1 MREFTATIDKVGS
14 LKLQAGDIVWVENG
28 TANNLSLTL
37 NFSGTFANRITI
49 KARNPGQVVLTGQ
62 AKINITGQYIT
73 LANLVFKNGGVQNG
87 INIKGTGNRIT
98 GCDFAFNSS
107 DAPIVSL
114 YAKNNRLDHCI
125 FHDFTKAGVWVEV
138 KRTSATDYVLIDH
151 NIFRNRNP
159 GSGNG
164 FETIRIGTSGN
175 SLSNSRTTIWNNLFE
190 KCNGELETIS
200 NKSCENIIYANT
212 ITSTQ
217 GTITLRHGN
226 RSIVANNKML
236 QNSISGTGGIR
247 VYGEEQVV
255 YNNLVK
261 QVNGGDTTKTGI
273 SIGNGVKGAPLNGY
287 AQAKNININQNY
299 LINNKCDL
307 TIGLSKDGGTLKPS
321 GKFQNNIV
329 YKTTK
334 DPVFSSKGTGSTLQ
348 YVNNKYYATN
358 YGKNP
363 SDAGKLSKPSEF
375 DINSVDESK
384 FGATEAVGLDWTN
397 TPESSELGVEVNI
410 FYDRLKSQILGEI
423 GGMGGISGNKS
434 KSFEKV
440 ENKLEIEE
448 DKEHK
453 NRDSDVEDNEIVEI
467 VENEIT
473 LSKMTVK
480 DLRVLAKE
488 RKLKKYSKLLKKD
501 LIHLILNK

>member
-1 MREFTATIDKVGS
+1 MREFTATIDKVSS

-107 DAPIVSL
+107 NAPIVSL

-138 KRTSATDYVLIDH
+138 KRTSALDYVLIDH

-175 SLSNSRTTIWNNLFE
+175 SLSNSRTTVWNNLFE

-255 YNNLVK
+255 YNNLIK

-321 GKFQNNIV
+321 GKFENNIV

-334 DPVFSSKGTGSTLQ
+334 DAVFSSKGTGSTLQ
-348 YVNNKYYATN
+348 YINNKYYAAN
-358 YGKNP
+358 FGKNP
-363 SDAGKLSKPSEF
+363 SDAGKLSKPSDF
-375 DINSVDESK
+375 DINSIDESK

-410 FYDRLKSQILGEI
+410 FYDQLKSQILGE
-423 GGMGGISGNKS
+423 MGVSKVS
-434 KSFEKV
+434 KAKSFEKD
-440 ENKLEIEE
+440 ENEIE
-448 DKEHK
+448 
-453 NRDSDVEDNEIVEI
+453 NIDSDVDEDEDKKEI

-488 RKLKKYSKLLKKD
+488 RKLKKYSKLLKKE
-501 LIHLILNK
+501 LIQLILKS